1 LHRIQQKLK
10 GADTMQT
17 NFQQVPVTII
27 RLTDVMIRTGLP
39 KSSVYEKIKNKE
51 ITKPVQIGIK
61 RVGWP
66 AYEIDEINKAL
77 ISGADTQSI
86 KDLVNQLTDGRKN
99 LVNGVQS

>member
-1 LHRIQQKLK
+1 MHRIQQKLK

-51 ITKPVQIGIK
+51 ITPPIAIGAR
-61 RVGWP
+61 RVAWP
-66 AYEIDEINKAL
+66 AYEIDEINRAL
-77 ISGADTQSI
+77 IAGLDSQAIKTLVAKLTEQRKTIAGAC
-86 KDLVNQLTDGRKN
+86 
-99 LVNGVQS
+99 